1 MPVYCAAMIA
11 QWFVLV
17 CLAASPL
24 TTPPLSLI
32 RANHNDRAAGSLAN
46 GVLTLRLVAEA
57 GLWHPEA
64 DNGVGIPV
72 QAFAEEGRALE
83 NPGPLIR
90 VPEGTRLRIRVRNAI
105 PGVTLVVHGL
115 TTHPDPGGDSLVV
128 EPGAARE
135 VRFRA
140 GTPGTYFYWATT
152 TGVALGKRRRVDSQ
166 LSGALVVDPVGARPD
181 DHVFVIGVWLDSLTV
196 QGKRDEREIPV
207 INGKMFPYTESFT
220 YTVGDS
226 VRWRVIN
233 ASDREHPMHLH
244 GFFYRLDALGD
255 ARADTLFSADRRPF
269 VVTDN
274 LLSGTSMAVTWSPNR
289 PGNWVFHCHIL
300 YHVMG
305 ALSLAAPSPDSVSGM
320 ERMSGILIPL
330 HVRGAPGRS
339 YPAVAGTPRSLRLLV
354 QSRPRVYR
362 DEPGFG
368 FVLQNGAETPAPDS
382 IRIPGSPIVLTRDE
396 PVRITVV
403 NHLTEP
409 TAVHWHGIELTSYYD
424 GVPGVSGDAAHLA
437 PSIAAGDSFAAIY
450 TPPRAGTFI
459 YHTHIDDVKQMEA
472 GLYGPLVVLPPGQ
485 TFDTTTD
492 HIVTISMHE
501 YPDTFDIL
509 FNGSVHPTPLV
520 LKAGVAN
527 RLRIVVIPA
536 AGYGDLVL
544 LSDTTPV
551 TWRAIAKDGA
561 DLPAALA
568 TSGPA
573 RHLVSVGETYDFEI
587 TPREARPLRLE
598 LRDGPLVLGT
608 LPVEVR

>member
-1 MPVYCAAMIA
+1 MFAKCSA
-11 QWFVLV
+11 LL
-17 CLAASPL
+17 CLAATPL
-24 TTPPLSLI
+24 AAQLPVI
-32 RANHNDRAAGSLAN
+32 RANHNDRPAGRLADGLLSLH
-46 GVLTLRLVAEA
+46 LVAKT

-64 DNGVGIPV
+64 EEGIGIPV
-72 QAFAEEGRALE
+72 QAFAEEGRVLE

-90 VPEGTRLRIRVRNAI
+90 VPEGTALVIRVRNAI
-105 PGVTLVVHGL
+105 SGATLVVHGL
-115 TTHPDPGGDSLVV
+115 TTHPDVARDSLVV
-128 EPGAARE
+128 PPGTSRD
-135 VRFRA
+135 VLFRA
-140 GTPGTYFYWATT
+140 GTPGTYFYWGTT
-152 TGVALGKRRRVDSQ
+152 TGVGLGKRRRADSQ
-166 LSGALVVDPVGARPD
+166 LSGALIVDPVGSRPS
-181 DHVFVIGVWLDSLTV
+181 DHVFVIGVWIDSLTLA
-196 QGKRDEREIPV
+196 GKRDEREIPV

-220 YTVGDS
+220 YSIGDS

-255 ARADTLFSADRRPF
+255 EHADTLYRADRRLWE
-269 VVTDN
+269 VTDN
-274 LLSGTSMAVTWSPNR
+274 LLSGTTMAVMWSPNR
-289 PGNWVFHCHIL
+289 PGNWLFHCHIL

-305 ALSLAAPSPDSVSGM
+305 DLSLSGPGPGASGM

-330 HVRGAPGRS
+330 HVRAARGSS
-339 YPAVAGTPRSLRLLV
+339 YPAVIGAPRSIRLLV

-368 FVLQNGAETPAPDS
+368 FVLQDGARAPAPDS

-403 NHLTEP
+403 NRLNEP

-424 GVPGVSGDAAHLA
+424 GVPGLSGEPGRILQ
-437 PSIAAGDSFAAIY
+437 SIAAGDSFAALY

-472 GLYGPLVVLPPGQ
+472 GLYGPLIVLPPGQ
-485 TFDTTTD
+485 TLDSATD

-509 FNGSVHPTPLV
+509 FNGRVHPDPLV

-544 LSDTTPV
+544 LSDSTPV
-551 TWRAIAKDGA
+551 TWRALAKDGA

-573 RHLVSVGETYDFEI
+573 RHLVSVGETYDFEF
-587 TPREARPLRLE
+587 TPRDTQPLRLE
-598 LRDGPLVLGT
+598 LRDGQTVLGR

>member
-1 MPVYCAAMIA
+1 MIA
-11 QWFVLV
+11 RWSLLLSVAAAP
-17 CLAASPL
+17 LAAQLPV
-24 TTPPLSLI
+24 I
-32 RANHNDRAAGSLAN
+32 RANHNDRPAGSLAN
-46 GVLTLRLVAEA
+46 GLLSLHLVARA
-57 GLWHPEA
+57 GLWHPESE
-64 DNGVGIPV
+64 DGVAIPV

-90 VPEGTRLRIRVRNAI
+90 VPEGTALVIRVRNAI
-105 PGVTLVVHGL
+105 PGATLVVHGL
-115 TTHPDPGGDSLVV
+115 TTHPAPSGDSVV
-128 EPGAARE
+128 VAPGATRE
-135 VRFRA
+135 VLFRA

-152 TGVALGKRRRVDSQ
+152 TGVGLGKRRRADSQ
-166 LSGALVVDPVGARPD
+166 LSGALIVDPVGRRPN
-181 DHVFVIGVWLDSLTV
+181 DHVFVIGVWIDSLTLG
-196 QGKRDEREIPV
+196 GKRDQREIPV

-220 YTVGDS
+220 YSIGDS

-255 ARADTLFSADRRPF
+255 AHADTLFSADRRPL

-274 LLSGTSMAVTWSPNR
+274 LLSGTTMAVTWSPDR
-289 PGNWVFHCHIL
+289 PGNWLFHCHIL

-305 ALSLAAPSPDSVSGM
+305 DLSLSRSGPGRVST
-320 ERMSGILIPL
+320 ERMSGILISL
-330 HVRGAPGRS
+330 HVRAAKGKSYPAVRGAPR
-339 YPAVAGTPRSLRLLV
+339 ALRLFV
-354 QSRPRVYR
+354 QQRPRIYR

-368 FVLQNGAETPAPDS
+368 FVLQSGPSEPAPDS
-382 IRIPGSPIVLTRDE
+382 IRIPGSPIVLTRGE
-396 PVRITVV
+396 PARITVV
-403 NHLTEP
+403 NRLTEP

-424 GVPGVSGDAAHLA
+424 GVAGMSGEPGRVLPA
-437 PSIAAGDSFAAIY
+437 IAAGDSFAALY

-472 GLYGPLVVLPPGQ
+472 GLYGPLIVLPPGQ
-485 TFDTTTD
+485 TFDSTTD

-509 FNGSVHPTPLV
+509 FNGRIHPDPLV

-536 AGYGDLVL
+536 AGYGDLQLV
-544 LSDTTPV
+544 SDTTPI

-568 TSGPA
+568 IEGPA
-573 RHLVSVGETYDFEI
+573 RHLVSVGETYDFEV
-587 TPREARPLRLE
+587 TPRDARPLRLE
-598 LRDGPLVLGT
+598 LRDGPAVLGG

>member
-1 MPVYCAAMIA
+1 MPVYWAPMIA
-11 QWFVLV
+11 KWSVLF
-17 CLAASPL
+17 CLGASPL
-24 TTPPLSLI
+24 FAQLPVI
-32 RANHNDRAAGSLAN
+32 RANHNDRPAGSLDN
-46 GVLTLRLVAEA
+46 GLLRLRLVAKT

-64 DNGVGIPV
+64 EDGVGIPV

-90 VPEGTRLRIRVRNAI
+90 VPEGTALVIRVRNAI
-105 PGVTLVVHGL
+105 PGETLVVHGL
-115 TTHPDPGGDSLVV
+115 ARHPDVAGDSVV
-128 EPGAARE
+128 VPPGTTRE
-135 VRFRA
+135 VLFRA
-140 GTPGTYFYWATT
+140 GMPGTYFYWATT
-152 TGVALGKRRRVDSQ
+152 TGVGLHKRRRVDSQ
-166 LSGALVVDPVGARPD
+166 LSGALIVDPIGRRPS
-181 DHVFVIGVWLDSLTV
+181 DHVFVIGVWIDSLTL

-220 YTVGDS
+220 YSIGDS

-255 ARADTLFSADRRPF
+255 GRVDTLFSADRRPL

-274 LLSGTSMAVTWSPNR
+274 LLSGTTMAMTWSPNR
-289 PGNWVFHCHIL
+289 PGNWLFHCHIL

-305 ALSLAAPSPDSVSGM
+305 ALSLAGPGAGRVGGM

-330 HVRGAPGRS
+330 HVRSVAGQS
-339 YPAVAGTPRSLRLLV
+339 YPAVRGTPRSLRLFV
-354 QSRPRVYR
+354 QQRPKIYR

-368 FVLQNGAETPAPDS
+368 FVLQQGASPPAPDS
-382 IRIPGSPIVLTRDE
+382 IRIPGSPIVLTRGE
-396 PVRITVV
+396 PARITVV
-403 NHLTEP
+403 NRLTEP

-424 GVPGVSGDAAHLA
+424 GVAGMSGEPGRVLPA
-437 PSIAAGDSFAAIY
+437 IAAGDSFAALY

-472 GLYGPLVVLPPGQ
+472 GLYGPLIVLPPGQ
-485 TFDTTTD
+485 TFDSTTD

-509 FNGSVHPTPLV
+509 FNGRVHPDPLV
-520 LKAGVAN
+520 LKAGSVN

-551 TWRAIAKDGA
+551 QWRALAKDGA
-561 DLPAALA
+561 DLPPALA
-568 TSGPA
+568 TVRPA
-573 RHLVSVGETYDFEI
+573 RQLVSVGETYDFEF
-587 TPREARPLRLE
+587 TPLERRPLRLE
-598 LRDGPLVLGT
+598 LRDGSDVLGR
-608 LPVEVR
+608 LPLEVR